1 MTTVTAEGSALCYGQ
16 LRRPGMDQYKLH
28 REHRVPV
35 GPNRLPRFI
44 EVVTALVMV
53 LAVIHLLN

>member
-1 MTTVTAEGSALCYGQ
+1 
-16 LRRPGMDQYKLH
+16 MDQYKPH
-28 REHRVPV
+28 REHRAPV

-53 LAVIHLLN
+53 LAVIYLLN